1 MYFENCY
8 SKFCE
13 IADCNVTKSN
23 SKNGIVKVIIKFW
36 N

>member
-8 SKFCE
+8 SKLCE

-23 SKNGIVKVIIKFW
+23 SKKWYLKSYY
-36 N
+36 